1 MACGQHV
8 NAVNQGGTA
17 VAVVTIETLEGR
29 SLQQKQQLVAAITK
43 AMVEIAH
50 ARPATVH
57 IVIRDVPPT
66 NWGLAGTLT
75 SEQATGSDDNPVGS
89 PGR

>member
-1 MACGQHV
+1 M
-8 NAVNQGGTA
+8 
-17 VAVVTIETLEGR
+17 AVVTIEMLEGR

-50 ARPATVH
+50 ARPATLHV
-57 IVIRDVPPT
+57 VIRDVPPT
-66 NWGLAGTLT
+66 NWGLAGTLI
-75 SEQATGSDDNPVGS
+75 SEQDTGGEEYPTGS